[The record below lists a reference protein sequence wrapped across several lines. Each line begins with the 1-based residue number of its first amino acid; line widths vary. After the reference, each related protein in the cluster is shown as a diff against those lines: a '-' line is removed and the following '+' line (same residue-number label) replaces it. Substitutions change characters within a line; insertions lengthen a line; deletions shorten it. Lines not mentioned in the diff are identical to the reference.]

1 MIRLEAVAASTDGF
15 YLAEVDLDQRGE
27 GTILGARQRGRSDLK
42 LASLRRDADILDDAR
57 EAASA
62 LVGDGSDLSAYSDL
76 VDELKLFI
84 DDDEAVYLFMS

>member
-1 MIRLEAVAASTDGF
+1 
-15 YLAEVDLDQRGE
+15 
-27 GTILGARQRGRSDLK
+27 

-62 LVGDGSDLSAYSDL
+62 LVGDGSDLSAYGDL

-84 DDDEAVYLFMS
+84 DDEEATYLFMS